1 MTRYLCLKASE
12 FEDLLMLFAD
22 DVAAKV
28 WNKMPYY
35 KWKELLK
42 KLDSKRFPYVQ
53 IDFGMKDVWITFTD
67 DAGTDCDTDIF
78 RKGDKSF
85 GDFLFRE
92 YAHLLED
99 DTMTTATSATA
110 ASASAL
116 ASTAISGKVSTV
128 DGLTGTVS
136 NSWSNNINASKISV
150 AGVCDDYSNTI
161 ADAIS
166 YSYGGTSA
174 KDSIRDNYVLKGD
187 YPSHNIIIDKD
198 GNLMYNGKRILC
210 ADDNNEKENNK
221 MKNFNFDFGPCNPD
235 TIRMSM
241 YGLAIKNA
249 AGAWVSYNPATKQII
264 DVDVLN
270 FDGAKYMY
278 KMPVGLKEVKA
289 GDIVI
294 HNRKPMF
301 VVSTAKDQ
309 SNALM
314 VVDIY
319 AGEEKTIVPA
329 VSPFG
334 FNFVT
339 KVVSLFGNMMTTS
352 QATVENPFGNA
363 FMMYA
368 LMSDENT
375 DNMLPLMLMAQNGNI
390 NNINPFMMMMLCD
403 DNAGSNK
410 NLMAMMAMSGMFGN
424 TASQGTSN

>member
-28 WNKMPYY
+28 WNKMPYD
-35 KWKELLK
+35 KWKGFLK
-42 KLDSKRFPYVQ
+42 KLDSKDYPFVG
-53 IDFGMKDVWITFTD
+53 IDFGENEVLITFID
-67 DAGTDCDTDIF
+67 HNGDPYASQIF
-78 RKGDKSF
+78 HKGDKTF

-99 DTMTTATSATA
+99 DTMTTTSTATTT
-110 ASASAL
+110 L
-116 ASTAISGKVSTV
+116 ASVATTSNV
-128 DGLTGTVS
+128 DALTGTVS
-136 NSWSNNINASKISV
+136 NSWSSISTADKV
-150 AGVCDDYSNTI
+150 AGVYDNYSTTI
-161 ADAIS
+161 ADAIG
-166 YSYGGTSA
+166 YSYGGSTSI
-174 KDSIRDNYVLKGD
+174 KDDYVVKSD
-187 YPSHNIIIDKD
+187 WHNHPSHNITVDKD
-198 GNLMYNGKRILC
+198 GNLMYDGKRILC

-249 AGAWVSYNPATKQII
+249 SGAWVSYNPATKQII

-278 KMPVGLKEVKA
+278 KMPVGLKEVKV

-301 VVSTAKDQ
+301 VISTAKDQ
-309 SNALM
+309 SNALL

-329 VSPFG
+329 VNMFG

-339 KVVSLFGNMMTTS
+339 KVVSLFGELTQNAPS
-352 QATVENPFGNA
+352 PDAPFGNFLPFLLMA
-363 FMMYA
+363 DGNDNSIDPMA
-368 LMSDENT
+368 LMLMMGQGGGANFAQNPMMLYFLMKDGN
-375 DNMLPLMLMAQNGNI
+375 DKDLLPLM
-390 NNINPFMMMMLCD
+390 FMM
-403 DNAGSNK
+403 GQ
-410 NLMAMMAMSGMFGN
+410 GN
-424 TASQGTSN
+424 VPATNQ

>member
-1 MTRYLCLKASE
+1 MTYCDIIKASE

-28 WNKMPYY
+28 WNKMPYD
-35 KWKELLK
+35 KWKGFLK
-42 KLDSKRFPYVQ
+42 LLDSKRFPYVQ
-53 IDFGMKDVWITFTD
+53 IDFGVKDVWITFTND
-67 DAGTDCDTDIF
+67 VDTDCDTDIF

-92 YAHLLED
+92 YAYLLED
-99 DTMTTATSATA
+99 DTMTTSTT

-116 ASTAISGKVSTV
+116 ASSAISGKVST
-128 DGLTGTVS
+128 DDLTGTVS
-136 NSWSNNINASKISV
+136 NSWSNNINANKISV
-150 AGVCDDYSNTI
+150 SGVYDDYSNTI

-166 YSYGGTSA
+166 YSYGSTSA
-174 KDSIRDNYVLKGD
+174 KDNYVIKGD
-187 YPSHNIIIDKD
+187 YPSHNITVDKD
-198 GNLMYNGKRILC
+198 GNLMYDGKRILC

-221 MKNFNFDFGPCNPD
+221 MKNFNFDFGPCNPE

-249 AGAWVSYNPATKQII
+249 SGAWVSYNPATKQII

-278 KMPVGLKEVKA
+278 KMPVGLKEVKV

>member
-1 MTRYLCLKASE
+1 MIRYLCLKASE

-28 WNKMPYY
+28 WNKMPYD
-35 KWKELLK
+35 KWKGFLK
-42 KLDSKRFPYVQ
+42 KLDSKEYPFVG
-53 IDFGMKDVWITFTD
+53 IDFGVNEVLITFID
-67 DAGTDCDTDIF
+67 HNGDSYANEIF
-78 RKGDKSF
+78 HKGDKTF

-99 DTMTTATSATA
+99 DTMTTSATA
-110 ASASAL
+110 SAAWASS
-116 ASTAISGKVSTV
+116 SISDKTSV

-136 NSWSNNINASKISV
+136 NSWSKIDADKV
-150 AGVCDDYSNTI
+150 AGVYDDYSTTI

-174 KDSIRDNYVLKGD
+174 IKNYDSYVIKSD
-187 YPSHNIIIDKD
+187 YPQYNLTVDKD
-198 GNLMYNGKRILC
+198 GVLKFNGKRIVC
-210 ADDNNEKENNK
+210 ADDNDEKENNK

-249 AGAWVSYNPATKQII
+249 SGAWVSYNPATKQII

-278 KMPVGLKEVKA
+278 KMPVGLKEVKV

-329 VSPFG
+329 VNMFG
-334 FNFVT
+334 FNFVVR
-339 KVVSLFGNMMTTS
+339 VVSLFGELS
-352 QATVENPFGNA
+352 QNAPSPDAPFGNFLPFLLMA
-363 FMMYA
+363 DGNDKSIDPMA
-368 LMSDENT
+368 LMLMMGQGNT
-375 DNMLPLMLMAQNGNI
+375 NFAQNPMMLYFLMKDGGDKDLLPLM
-390 NNINPFMMMMLCD
+390 FMMGQG
-403 DNAGSNK
+403 NAPVAN
-410 NLMAMMAMSGMFGN
+410 
-424 TASQGTSN
+424 Q

>member
-1 MTRYLCLKASE
+1 MTNYLCLKASE

-22 DVAAKV
+22 DVAGKV
-28 WNKMPYY
+28 YNKMPYD
-35 KWKELLK
+35 KWKGFLK
-42 KLDSKRFPYVQ
+42 KLDSKDYPFMD
-53 IDFGMKDVWITFTD
+53 IDFGETEVLINFIDHV
-67 DAGTDCDTDIF
+67 GNPRDTQIF
-78 RKGDKSF
+78 HKGDKSF

-92 YAHLLED
+92 YGHLLND
-99 DTMTTATSATA
+99 FDMTTSTSTSINMA
-110 ASASAL
+110 
-116 ASTAISGKVSTV
+116 ASTALSAKSNV

-136 NSWSNNINASKISV
+136 NMWSNINADKI
-150 AGVCDDYSNTI
+150 AGTYDNYSTSI

-174 KDSIRDNYVLKGD
+174 IKDYDQYVLKNEWD
-187 YPSHNIIIDKD
+187 NHPSHNLIIDKD
-198 GNLMYNGKRILC
+198 GNLMYDGKRILC

-221 MKNFNFDFGPCNPD
+221 MKNFNFDFGPCNPE

-241 YGLAIKNA
+241 YGLAIKNST
-249 AGAWVSYNPATKQII
+249 GTWVSYNPATKQII

-270 FDGAKYMY
+270 FDGAKFLY
-278 KMPVGLKEVKA
+278 KMPVALKEVKA
-289 GDIVI
+289 GDIVV

-301 VVSTAKDQ
+301 VTAPSTDG
-309 SNALM
+309 SNALQ

-319 AGEEKTIVPA
+319 AGEEKCIVPA

-352 QATVENPFGNA
+352 QATAENPFGNA

-375 DNMLPLMLMAQNGNI
+375 DNMLPLMLMAQNGN
-390 NNINPFMMMMLCD
+390 NINPFMMMMLCD
-403 DNAGSNK
+403 DKGSSNK
-410 NLMAMMAMSGMFGN
+410 NLMAMMAMSGMFNNTPASIPAQGN
-424 TASQGTSN
+424 SN

>member
-28 WNKMPYY
+28 WNKMPYD
-35 KWKELLK
+35 KWKGFLK
-42 KLDSKRFPYVQ
+42 KLDSKDYPFVG
-53 IDFGMKDVWITFTD
+53 IDFRETEVLITFID
-67 DAGTDCDTDIF
+67 HSGDSYDTQIF
-78 RKGDKSF
+78 HKGDKTF

-99 DTMTTATSATA
+99 DTMTATSATA
-110 ASASAL
+110 SAL
-116 ASTAISGKVSTV
+116 ASSAVSAKTSV

-136 NSWSNNINASKISV
+136 NSWSNIN
-150 AGVCDDYSNTI
+150 DYSTSI

-166 YSYGGTSA
+166 YSYNGTSA
-174 KDSIRDNYVLKGD
+174 IKDYDQYVVKSD
-187 YPSHNIIIDKD
+187 WSNHPSHNLTIDSN
-198 GNLMYNGKRILC
+198 GNLMYDGKRILC

-221 MKNFNFDFGPCNPD
+221 MKNFNFDFGPCNPE

-241 YGLAIKNA
+241 YGLAIKNST
-249 AGAWVSYNPATKQII
+249 GTWVSYNPATKQII

-270 FDGAKYMY
+270 FDGAKFLY
-278 KMPVGLKEVKA
+278 KMPVALKEVKA
-289 GDIVI
+289 GDIVV

-301 VVSTAKDQ
+301 VTAPSTDG
-309 SNALM
+309 SNALQ

-319 AGEEKTIVPA
+319 AGEEKCIVPA

-352 QATVENPFGNA
+352 QATAENPFGNA

-375 DNMLPLMLMAQNGNI
+375 DNMLPLMLMAQNGN
-390 NNINPFMMMMLCD
+390 NINPFMMMMLCD
-403 DNAGSNK
+403 DKGSSNK
-410 NLMAMMAMSGMFGN
+410 NLMAMMAMSGMFNNTPAPIPAQGN
-424 TASQGTSN
+424 SN